1 MTSEFHA
8 SYYGDCY
15 DPADKVSL
23 KRKSCIVNSG
33 RNNTRV
39 SDVAHCNMKNLFPVS
54 SADYRSVYQRCVAAI
69 EENRE
74 REVISGSKGY
84 VLLHCVMGGMNRK

>member
-15 DPADKVSL
+15 DPKDKVSL

-39 SDVAHCNMKNLFPVS
+39 LDVA
-54 SADYRSVYQRCVAAI
+54 
-69 EENRE
+69 NRD
-74 REVISGSKGY
+74 V
-84 VLLHCVMGGMNRK
+84 

>member
-15 DPADKVSL
+15 DSTGKVSL

-39 SDVAHCNMKNLFPVS
+39 LDIPNCNV
-54 SADYRSVYQRCVAAI
+54 
-69 EENRE
+69 
-74 REVISGSKGY
+74 
-84 VLLHCVMGGMNRK
+84 